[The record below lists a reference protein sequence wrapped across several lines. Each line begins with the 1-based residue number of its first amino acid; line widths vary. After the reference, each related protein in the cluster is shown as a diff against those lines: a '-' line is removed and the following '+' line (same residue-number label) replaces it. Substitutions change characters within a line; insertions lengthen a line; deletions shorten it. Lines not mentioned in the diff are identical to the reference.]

1 MSTPAEDALA
11 KKRFLALNLIRIFAV
26 LMVLVGLLFALDK
39 VAIPQPPRHLIGML
53 LIVIG
58 LLDFFFVPG
67 LIAKRWRSPGA

>member
-1 MSTPAEDALA
+1 MSTPAEDELA

-39 VAIPQPPRHLIGML
+39 VEIPQPPRHLIGMA
-53 LIVIG
+53 LIIVG

-67 LIAKRWRSPGA
+67 MIAKRWRSPGA